1 MNNPQ
6 RATGVYKKYK
16 MGTNEQSS
24 ISQLDSY
31 SRAQHNPNSFRK
43 QEEEQDGNW
52 IGSESTPPRP
62 DQIKS
67 GLNNQ
72 SF

>member
-6 RATGVYKKYK
+6 RTTGAYKKYK
-16 MGTNEQSS
+16 MGTNDQSS
-24 ISQLDSY
+24 ILQLDSY
-31 SRAQHNPNSFRK
+31 SRTQQNQHTFKK

-67 GLNNQ
+67 GLINQ